1 MMMMKSAGQRL
12 TKSHKKHKISLVPQE
27 DVFFPNLTVREQLSF
42 TALLRFQ
49 ISILSDKQCDG
60 RINHNGKKGVS
71 VIHKTEETSI
81 YSLRIQNILTS
92 LIPLL
97 SMEKVNWINMTLFQ
111 HNLLVLSMIICLQ
124 FADTQFQLLSG
135 GEKKRCRF
143 L

>member
-12 TKSHKKHKISLVPQE
+12 TKSHKKYKISLVPQE

-49 ISILSDKQCDG
+49 ISTLSDKQCDG
-60 RINHNGKKGVS
+60 RINHNGNKDTS